1 LHPRQPNLRGP
12 PLVPSRKRPF
22 FGNLCTLLRVY
33 QHMDAHTQS
42 AKDVLKALETTPE
55 GLEPREVQ
63 ARRKAHG
70 PNTMPSRRAAPI
82 WVVFVQQFASPLIYI
97 LLIAGAAELVLG
109 QYPGAAF
116 IFGVLL
122 INAVIG
128 TVQEHSA
135 TREASAL
142 QELRTPRAYV
152 RRAGKVQDIQAR
164 DLVPGDIVLLESGA
178 GVPADLRLLEAN
190 RLALDES
197 ALTGESRQTTKDPQ
211 AVLEASAAMGDRAN
225 MAFAGT
231 AVARGQGV
239 GVVVATGPDSQM
251 GAIAQEVAADSRAD
265 SPLIIR
271 MRVFTYQVASVVAVL
286 IGLVVAILAW
296 RGMEWVDIL
305 HASIGLAVAA
315 IPEGLP
321 VTVTI
326 ALALAMR
333 RMGRRGV
340 IVRKLPAV
348 EALGSCTLI
357 AADKTGTLTQNDL
370 EVERVV
376 LSDGTVR
383 TLDKEQA

>member
-1 LHPRQPNLRGP
+1 
-12 PLVPSRKRPF
+12 
-22 FGNLCTLLRVY
+22 
-33 QHMDAHTQS
+33 MDAHTQS
-42 AKDVLKALETTPE
+42 AEDVLKALETTPE
-55 GLEPREVQ
+55 GLEQREVQ

-70 PNTMPSRRAAPI
+70 PNTISSRRAAPI
-82 WVVFVQQFASPLIYI
+82 WLVFVQQFASPLIYI
-97 LLIAGAAELVLG
+97 LLIAGVAELALG

-116 IFGVLL
+116 IFGVLP

-128 TVQEHSA
+128 AVQEHSA

-142 QELRTPRAYV
+142 QKLRTPRARV
-152 RRAGKVQDIQAR
+152 RRAGKAQDIEAR
-164 DLVPGDIVLLESGA
+164 DLVPGDIVLLESGV

-190 RLALDES
+190 RLAVDES
-197 ALTGESRQTTKDPQ
+197 TLTGESRQTTKDPH
-211 AVLEASAAMGDRAN
+211 AVLEASAAMADRTN

-239 GVVVATGPDSQM
+239 GVVVATGSDSQV
-251 GAIAQEVAADSRAD
+251 GAIAQEVTADSRAD

-271 MRVFTYQVASVVAVL
+271 MRVFTYQVAAVAAVL
-286 IGLVVAILAW
+286 IGLVVAILAS

-333 RMGRRGV
+333 RMGQRGV

-357 AADKTGTLTQNDL
+357 AADKTGTLTQNNL

-376 LSDGTVR
+376 LPDGTVR
-383 TLDKEQA
+383 TLDRGQA